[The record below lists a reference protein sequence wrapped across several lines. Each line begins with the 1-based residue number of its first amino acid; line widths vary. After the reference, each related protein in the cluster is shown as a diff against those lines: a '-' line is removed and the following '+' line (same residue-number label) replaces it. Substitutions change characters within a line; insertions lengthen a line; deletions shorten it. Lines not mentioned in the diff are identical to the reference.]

1 MSGLLTA
8 WVGVTNVYRA
18 GATISG
24 VNHRTLLAFELPD
37 AAPLSPALARD
48 LAEMEVVALGH
59 YGLPEQTPPEAGRD
73 QFGDEADAE
82 LARLTEPLTE
92 RGADVETRVVF
103 GRARA
108 KTIDRVAT
116 EAGCDVVFVP
126 GETETAGVDSVF
138 VPLRGGENT
147 ASVVSFAA
155 ELATASDAAVT
166 VFHDSEES
174 DRRPGEELIAD
185 AVEQLTDGGVARDRI
200 DSQLATADEVSQ
212 DIVERAS
219 GFDAVVLGESDPSL
233 TERLLG
239 ARSST
244 ITFDTERPAF
254 VVGDPERRE

>member
-1 MSGLLTA
+1 
-8 WVGVTNVYRA
+8 
-18 GATISG
+18 

-37 AAPLSPALARD
+37 AAPLSQALARD
-48 LAEMEVVALGH
+48 LAGMEIVALGH
-59 YGLPEQTPPEAGRD
+59 YGLPEQTPPDAGRD
-73 QFGDEADAE
+73 QFGDEAAAE

-92 RGADVETRVVF
+92 RGATVETRVVF
-103 GRARA
+103 GRARG

-116 EAGCDVVFVP
+116 EEGCDVVFVP
-126 GETETAGVDSVF
+126 GGTETAAVDSVF

-155 ELATASDAAVT
+155 ALAAASDATVT

-174 DRRPGEELIAD
+174 DRRPGEALIAD
-185 AVEQLTDGGVARDRI
+185 AVERLTDGGVARDRI
-200 DSQLATADEVSQ
+200 DTQLATADEVGQ
-212 DIVERAS
+212 DIVERARE
-219 GFDAVVLGESDPSL
+219 FDVVVLGESDPSL

-244 ITFDTERPAF
+244 ITFDTDRPAF